1 MRGVCT
7 QLSAD
12 VTEVIAVPGQCDGVT
27 GRGEK
32 MLSIR
37 GPHRWTSQV
46 SLGCVNEQV

>member
-27 GRGEK
+27 GRGK
-32 MLSIR
+32 NLRSILSRKCLRER
-37 GPHRWTSQV
+37 G
-46 SLGCVNEQV
+46 EQDNQDG